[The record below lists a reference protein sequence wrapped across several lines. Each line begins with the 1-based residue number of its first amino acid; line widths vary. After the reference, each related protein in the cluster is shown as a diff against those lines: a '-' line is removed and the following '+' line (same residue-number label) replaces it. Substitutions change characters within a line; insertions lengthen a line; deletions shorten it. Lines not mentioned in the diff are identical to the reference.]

1 MSIWGRRVSV
11 KVVAAAAALMVI
23 AALLPVMTRS
33 ADREVTLVARGMS
46 FYLES
51 DHRTPNPALT
61 FKAGETVRIVLKN
74 QDRGMTH
81 DFAAPALDAGMGLLN
96 WNEEDSTTVDVPS
109 EAGTYEYFC
118 NPHRLMMRGTITV
131 VP

>member
-11 KVVAAAAALMVI
+11 KAVAAVAALMVM
-23 AALLPVMTRS
+23 AALLPVMTRG

-46 FYLES
+46 FFLES
-51 DHRTPNPALT
+51 DPRTPNPTLR
-61 FKAGETVRIVLKN
+61 FEAGETVRLVLKN

-81 DFAAPALDAGMGLLN
+81 DFSAPALDAGLALID
-96 WNEEDSTTVDVPS
+96 WNGEDSTTLEVPS
-109 EAGTYEYFC
+109 EPGTYEYFC

-131 VP
+131 VR

>member
-1 MSIWGRRVSV
+1 MSIWGRRVPV
-11 KVVAAAAALMVI
+11 KLVAAVAASMVI

-33 ADREVTLVARGMS
+33 AEREVTLVARGMT

-51 DHRTPNPALT
+51 DPRTPNPTLT
-61 FKAGETVRIVLKN
+61 FTAGETVRIVLKN

-81 DFAAPALDAGMGLLN
+81 DFAAPALDAGLGSLN
-96 WNEEDSTTVDVPS
+96 WNEEVSTTVDVPS
-109 EAGTYEYFC
+109 EPGTYEYFC

>member
-1 MSIWGRRVSV
+1 MSVWGRRVSV
-11 KVVAAAAALMVI
+11 KAVAAGAALMVM

-33 ADREVTLVARGMS
+33 ADREVTLVARGMA

-51 DHRTPNPALT
+51 DPRTPNPT
-61 FKAGETVRIVLKN
+61 ITVTAGETVRVVLKN

-81 DFAAPALDAGMGLLN
+81 DFAAPAFDAGMRLID
-96 WNEEDSTTVDVPS
+96 WNEEAGTTFDVPS
-109 EAGTYEYFC
+109 EPGTYEYVC